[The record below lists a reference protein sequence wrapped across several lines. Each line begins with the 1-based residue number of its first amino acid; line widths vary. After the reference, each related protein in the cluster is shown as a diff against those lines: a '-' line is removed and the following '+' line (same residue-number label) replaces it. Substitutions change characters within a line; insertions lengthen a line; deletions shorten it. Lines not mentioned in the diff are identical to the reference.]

1 MADTDVRMVVLEGVA
16 RLAKGAHPTA
26 KWRGL
31 WQQAIAPFSPEE
43 VRFWCRMQWEPA
55 LANLPPAGWSET
67 MAVAAF
73 WGVPAVAAHGT
84 PSQLGDWAWRLHKAA
99 AHKLA
104 HAAVTALGA
113 IASSEDEGLAD
124 EAIGQL
130 QRLKGRIKH
139 RTTLKQLNQVLTAAA
154 ARRGLDAETLQ
165 DLVVEDADLGPD
177 GTRRWEAGAHDL
189 YLFLSDDG
197 QGELAV
203 FERASGRALA
213 APPKAVREQHFGA
226 LSEAKAVQK
235 VVSDSLGVQKQRLE
249 AALESQR
256 AWPLAAWWRVFG
268 RNPLMKHLARRLIWA
283 LDDGRLAAYDG
294 TALVD
299 AEGAEMAVPESESA
313 TLRLAHP
320 ALLSPE
326 ALKTWQHHVV
336 TRRLVQPFKQVFR
349 EVYRPTPED
358 LAVGR
363 YSERFSGQIVRHR
376 QLYAL
381 LRSRGWS
388 GLGGIGPTGYQGAK
402 ELVGHG
408 VEAMIGFR
416 QHRHYEDKQRREVV
430 LEQLEFY
437 PQPLPEWAPGLD
449 RRVPLTALSP
459 VAYSEVMRDLA
470 LVIGVAGI
478 GRTPVADAIG
488 PKHPADEA
496 SAPRV
501 IPFEGSTE
509 MRAALVRELLPLLG
523 LEGHVTLDGPEA
535 LIAFGAQAFRLHLGS
550 GVVRLASDG
559 RRIEMEGLERND
571 TPLYMPH
578 EGNDSGT
585 SSVIATLV
593 WLVQYAQHTERSGR
607 GV

>member
-16 RLAKGAHPTA
+16 RMAKGAHPTA

-43 VRFWCRMQWEPA
+43 VRFWCRTQWEPA
-55 LANLPPAGWSET
+55 LSALPPAGWSET
-67 MAVAAF
+67 MAMAAF

-84 PSQLGDWAWRLHKAA
+84 PAQLGDWAWRLHKAA

-113 IASSEDEGLAD
+113 LASGEDAGLAD

-139 RTTLKQLNQVLTAAA
+139 RTTLKQLNQVLGHAAA
-154 ARRGLDAETLQ
+154 QRGLDAETLQ

-189 YLFLSDDG
+189 YLFLTDDG
-197 QGELAV
+197 QCELAV

-213 APPKAVREQHFGA
+213 SAPKAVREQHFGA

-235 VVSDSLGVQKQRLE
+235 VVADSLGVQKQRLE

-256 AWPLAAWWRVFG
+256 TWPVAAWRRVFG
-268 RNPLMKHLARRLIWA
+268 NNPIMKHLARRLIWA

-294 TALVD
+294 AALVD
-299 AEGAEMAVPESESA
+299 VGGQPVDVADDAS
-313 TLRLAHP
+313 LRLAHP
-320 ALLSPE
+320 AGLSPDV
-326 ALKTWQHHVV
+326 LKAWQHHVV

-358 LAVGR
+358 LAVGY

-381 LRSRGWS
+381 LRGRGWS

-402 ELVGHG
+402 ELTGHG

-437 PQPLPEWAPGLD
+437 PQPLPAWAPGLD
-449 RRVPLTALSP
+449 RRVPLTQLSP

-470 LVIGVAGI
+470 LVIGVAGL
-478 GRTPVADAIG
+478 G
-488 PKHPADEA
+488 PEEA
-496 SAPRV
+496 PTEPRAV
-501 IPFEGSTE
+501 PFEGSTE

-523 LEGHVTLDGPEA
+523 LEEAVTIEGPEA
-535 LIAFGAQAFRLHLGS
+535 RIVCGAQAFRLHLGS
-550 GVVRLASDG
+550 GVVRLESDG

-578 EGNDSGT
+578 EGSDAGT

-593 WLVQYAQHTERSGR
+593 WLVQYAQHTERAGR
-607 GV
+607 GT